1 LTSPGKSETAA
12 PTRGMTVVPEPDELW
27 KDVMRIPAR
36 LRGAPRRQRNS
47 GILASALV
55 LGCIL
60 LPPTTAAQESQSPP
74 KAATSESPPAAKPAA
89 ETPTPP
95 FPSPAAEPDKK
106 PSAKADVEDVAGRRA
121 AFDRAVNHARA
132 ALVARDL
139 QEAAR
144 RLDAAEANI
153 RLPEQ
158 LDEVKHLRALAKQ
171 LGLFFDAVR
180 AGLQKHRPTE
190 EINIG
195 GLMAAI
201 VDVGP
206 DRVTL
211 FIEGS
216 KRDFTIATMPVAM
229 ALFFARAG
237 ADENQ
242 PAAAAFFGAFHAVD
256 PLGDRETA
264 RALLRRAAAADVP
277 VEDLLPFVDGPPL
290 ASRRELVPDADLVAA
305 AATRV
310 QGPLAD
316 LIVAAES
323 GPQKT
328 LVAKKLLDAARRV
341 DNSPEQYAALQQAR
355 DWAVSA
361 GDPATVLAAL
371 DELDRW
377 FDVDAIALK
386 SKALGAALAGQ
397 ATSESALLATTA
409 ALELSADAERAGRD
423 ELALTLADIAYNA
436 ARKTRE
442 SELIKRAYRRR
453 SELSEKIKS
462 GGRSRSSKSSP
473 AKR

>member
-1 LTSPGKSETAA
+1 
-12 PTRGMTVVPEPDELW
+12 MTVVPEPDKLW
-27 KDVMRIPAR
+27 KNVTRIPAR
-36 LRGAPRRQRNS
+36 LRGVPRRKQS
-47 GILASALV
+47 SLILASALI

-60 LPPTTAAQESQSPP
+60 LPPTTRAQESQSPL
-74 KAATSESPPAAKPAA
+74 KAATGESSPAAKPAA

-95 FPSPAAEPDKK
+95 SPRPAPKAGEK
-106 PSAKADVEDVAGRRA
+106 PAAKADVEDVARRHA

-139 QEAAR
+139 REAAL
-144 RLDAAEANI
+144 RLDVAEANI

-158 LDEVKHLRALAKQ
+158 LDEVKQLRALAGQ

-180 AGLQKHRPTE
+180 AGLGKYRPTE

-195 GLMAAI
+195 GLVAAI

-211 FIEGS
+211 LIEGS
-216 KRDFTIATMPVAM
+216 KRNFTIATMPVAM
-229 ALFFARAG
+229 VLFFARAG

-264 RALLRRAAAADVP
+264 RALWRRAAAADVP

-290 ASRRELVPDADLVAA
+290 ASRREAVPDAELVAA

-328 LVAKKLLDAARRV
+328 LVAKKLLDAARQA
-341 DNSPEQYAALQQAR
+341 DNSTEQYAALEQAR
-355 DWAVSA
+355 DWAISA

-371 DELDRW
+371 EELDRW
-377 FDVDAIALK
+377 FDVDALALK

-397 ATSESALLATTA
+397 ATSESALLAATA
-409 ALELSADAERAGRD
+409 ALALSAEAERAGRD
-423 ELALTLADIAYNA
+423 ELALTLADTAYAA

-442 SELIKRAYRRR
+442 SDLIKRAYRRR
-453 SELSEKIKS
+453 SELSDKIKS
-462 GGRSRSSKSSP
+462 GSRSRSSKSSP